1 MRLRDWLPWR
11 DFAIET
17 SWPPSVAAI
26 EIRKRIASPRL
37 FARTGE
43 PFVGE
48 STTEMEFRFSRGI
61 SYRNSFLPVIHAAVE
76 PSYRDGARVRVRMRL
91 HGAVAVFMAIWLTGA
106 TFGLLFGLESLVR
119 GQAAGWIGIVMPL
132 FGVGLVTGGFSFEA
146 RKAED
151 LLRGIF
157 AAAPGFPPPPDTGE
171 PYR

>member
-37 FARTGE
+37 FAETEE
-43 PFVGE
+43 PFVGKSISE
-48 STTEMEFRFSRGI
+48 VEFCFSREA
-61 SYRNSFLPVIHAAVE
+61 SHRNPYLPVIDAEVE

-91 HGAVAVFMAIWLTGA
+91 HIVMGAWLA
-106 TFGLLFGLESLVR
+106 PAALGLLFGIGSLVR
-119 GQAAGWIGIVMPL
+119 GQSAGWIGIVMPV
-132 FGVGLVTGGFSFEA
+132 FIVGLVTGIFSSEA

-151 LLRGIF
+151 LLRAIF
-157 AAAPGFPPPPDTGE
+157 ATAPGVPPPPDTGE

>member
-37 FARTGE
+37 FAQTDG

-48 STTEMEFRFSRGI
+48 SMTEMEFRFSRGI
-61 SYRNSFLPVIHAAVE
+61 SYRNSFLPVIRVAVE

-91 HGAVAVFMAIWLTGA
+91 HGAVAVFTALWLAAA
-106 TFGLLFGLESLVR
+106 TSGLFFGFASLV
-119 GQAAGWIGIVMPL
+119 GGEAPGLTMIVMPV
-132 FGVGLVTGGFSFEA
+132 FGVGLLTGAFSFEA

-157 AAAPGFPPPPDTGE
+157 AAAPGFLPSPDTGE